1 MIFIPI
7 CARIGRH
14 LLMPMWLLLVFI
26 DKKAA
31 CTGLENVQAAFG
43 YRDR

>member
-7 CARIGRH
+7 CVRIGQC
-14 LLMPMWLLLVFI
+14 LLTPIQFLLVFI
-26 DKKAA
+26 GKKAA

>member
-7 CARIGRH
+7 CVCIGRH

-31 CTGLENVQAAFG
+31 CTGLESVQAAFG